1 MGLALAFILINLINL
16 KIARVRDSKS
26 KLHRMKAPISSSAQP
41 QSASTY
47 AYCIAFDDI
56 CHKSFQ
62 SAVLLT
68 SLSVLVLIHIVN
80 YYEGTKVWSQWTPD
94 QDYVTYPTYPERV
107 YWEDILRTRSNTW
120 SNFFYVFVGYFAISA
135 GLCDIFNARRHP
147 TAQSNFLQRHP
158 QLSFMFGLGCLH
170 LGVGSGLYHASL
182 THLGRQI
189 DVASMYTPLMG
200 LISISISRWYPYLKL
215 PMLEGKSIALVP
227 SWPLFT
233 LFTIFG
239 VYIFFEYKWQMSS
252 GLVLPLMIVLTYG
265 LMILDRRYHPNRR
278 MVLRWLIWSFASLIV
293 AFVCRL
299 LDVNRLFSGPDA
311 MIQGHSVWHLLTSF
325 TLYWAYVHQRTEPLS
340 HIEPTGN
347 APIGGFDY
355 RLINTA
361 V

>member
-1 MGLALAFILINLINL
+1 
-16 KIARVRDSKS
+16 
-26 KLHRMKAPISSSAQP
+26 MKAPPVSSTSNLSS
-41 QSASTY
+41 QSTSTY
-47 AYCIAFDDI
+47 SYCIAYDDI

-68 SLSVLVLIHIVN
+68 SLSVLVLVHFIS
-80 YYEGTKVWSQWTPD
+80 YYEGTKVWTGWIAD
-94 QDYVTYPTYPERV
+94 EEYVAYPTYAERV
-107 YWEDILRTRSNTW
+107 YWEDILRTRANTW
-120 SNFFYVFVGYFAISA
+120 SNFFYCFVGFFAISA
-135 GLCDIFNARRHP
+135 AFFDIFHSHRYP

-158 QLSFMFGLGCLH
+158 QLSLLFGLGCLH

-182 THLGRQI
+182 TRLGRQI

-200 LISISISRWYPYLKL
+200 LISITTARWYPYLKL
-215 PMLEGKSIALVP
+215 PMGKAVALVP

-233 LFTIFG
+233 VLTIFG
-239 VYIFFEYKWQMSS
+239 SYLFFVYKWQMSS

-265 LMILDRRYHPNRR
+265 LMILDRRYYPARR
-278 MVLRWLIWSFASLIV
+278 LVLRWLIWSFASLIV

-311 MIQGHSVWHLLTSF
+311 IIQGHAVWHLLTSF
-325 TLYWAYVHQRTEPLS
+325 TLYWAYLHQRTEPLS
-340 HIEPTGN
+340 HIEPTGS
-347 APIGGFDY
+347 APVGGFDY